1 MHIGLARL
9 THHPEYLL
17 GFGLTGKT
25 AKQNDTHT
33 TSLVSYNSYL
43 TGSNTGNSSGR
54 GGGSSGSTNSNSS
67 SCCCC
72 CCVVVV
78 VVVVVVAVVVV
89 VML

>member
-43 TGSNTGNSSGR
+43 TGSNTGNSS
-54 GGGSSGSTNSNSS
+54 